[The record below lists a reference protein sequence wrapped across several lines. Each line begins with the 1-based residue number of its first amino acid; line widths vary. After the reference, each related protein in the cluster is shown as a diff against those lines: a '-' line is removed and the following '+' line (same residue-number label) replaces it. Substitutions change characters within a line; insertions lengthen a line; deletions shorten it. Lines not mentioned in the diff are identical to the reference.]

1 MKEYTLEKIGE
12 DLELRDTTGKKI
24 SFTDLLSKETNVYL
38 LKGEM
43 GAGKTTFV
51 KELCKELKIEDTVN
65 SPTFAIVNE
74 YKGKNN
80 TIYHF
85 DCYRLKNIQEAIEIG
100 FEEYINSENL
110 CLIEWPEIVEN
121 LITVPYTTIFIEDIK
136 GKRLIKVI

>member
-1 MKEYTLEKIGE
+1 MKEYTLEKTGE

-121 LITVPYTTIFIEDIK
+121 LITVPFTTIFIEDIK

>member
-100 FEEYINSENL
+100 FEDYINSENL

-121 LITVPYTTIFIEDIK
+121 LITVPFTTIFIEDIK

>member
-1 MKEYTLEKIGE
+1 M
-12 DLELRDTTGKKI
+12 
-24 SFTDLLSKETNVYL
+24 LSKETNVYL

-100 FEEYINSENL
+100 FEDYINSENL

-121 LITVPYTTIFIEDIK
+121 LITVPFTTIFIEDIK
-136 GKRLIKVI
+136 GKRLIKVL

>member
-121 LITVPYTTIFIEDIK
+121 LITVPFTTIFIEDIK